1 MLRNPLSAF
10 RDWPRLI
17 SKLPPYRNCDAD
29 LIRSVLEEFPEHQG
43 FSITT
48 NLPTDIL
55 QAFPHSI
62 GFSGGPQVQGVVAM
76 REDFCAGRV

>member
-1 MLRNPLSAF
+1 MLRNSLSAF

-17 SKLPPYRNCDAD
+17 PKLPPYRNCDAD
-29 LIRSVLEEFPEHQG
+29 LIRSVMEEFPEHQG

-55 QAFPHSI
+55 QAFRHTPQKALPHLRHALLRQ
-62 GFSGGPQVQGVVAM
+62 PGVHLCH
-76 REDFCAGRV
+76 D